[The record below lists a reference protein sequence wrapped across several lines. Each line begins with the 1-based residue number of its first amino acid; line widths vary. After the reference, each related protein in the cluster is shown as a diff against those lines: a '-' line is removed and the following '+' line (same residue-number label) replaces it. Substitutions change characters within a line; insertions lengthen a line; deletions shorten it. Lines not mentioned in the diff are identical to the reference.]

1 MIKRGSVLRH
11 GGTHQEPSTPEAEF
25 ETSLHYV
32 TSTKTVS
39 QTTTSMLGVE
49 RLPSV
54 CEAKFN
60 PSPIKTR
67 KVAARI

>member
-25 ETSLHYV
+25 EASLHYV

-39 QTTTSMLGVE
+39 KTTSMLGVE